1 LHNNARYHLEIM
13 DSPERLIKSLKTL
26 NSEILHLKINE
37 SDPQRMPFRFSR
49 REAKLELIVE
59 GEILRDK
66 ANTSILNF
74 SGRFAMPPAN
84 VRVQRAIVLFLALL
98 AALAAALLGY
108 WFLPFP
114 VGFVNVTLFVFG
126 VIGLLLAIG
135 AVAWL
140 ADFFLVRRAIGR
152 ERHAVQTEMV
162 ELIEAI
168 YTLVQP
174 VIRHDY
180 STLDET
186 EGVAAPSH

>member
-13 DSPERLIKSLKTL
+13 DSPERLINSLKTL
-26 NSEILHLKINE
+26 QSETLHFKINE

-49 REAKLELIVE
+49 REAKLELLVE

-74 SGRFAMPPAN
+74 SGRFAMPPAK
-84 VRVQRAIVLFLALL
+84 VRVQRSVTLLLVFL
-98 AALAAALLGY
+98 AALAAVQLGY
-108 WFLPFP
+108 SFLPFP

-126 VIGLLLAIG
+126 VIALFLAIG

-152 ERHAVQTEMV
+152 ERQAVQSEMV

-186 EGVAAPSH
+186 EGVPAASR

>member
-26 NSEILHLKINE
+26 QSETLHFKINE

-66 ANTSILNF
+66 ADTSILNF

-84 VRVQRAIVLFLALL
+84 VRVQRGIVLVLALL
-98 AALAAALLGY
+98 AAIAAVQLGY
-108 WFLPFP
+108 WVLPFP
-114 VGFVNVTLFVFG
+114 LGFVNVTIFVFG
-126 VIGLLLAIG
+126 AMALLLAIG
-135 AVAWL
+135 AVIWL

-152 ERHAVQTEMV
+152 ERQAVQAEMV
-162 ELIEAI
+162 ALIEAI

-186 EGVAAPSH
+186 EGVPMASH